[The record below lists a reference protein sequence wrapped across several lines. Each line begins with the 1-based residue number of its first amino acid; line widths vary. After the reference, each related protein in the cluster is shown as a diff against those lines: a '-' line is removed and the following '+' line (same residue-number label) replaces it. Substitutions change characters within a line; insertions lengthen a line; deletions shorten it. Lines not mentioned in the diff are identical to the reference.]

1 MSKKQVTL
9 VSAKFGAKLAD
20 NGLVLP
26 VVGQVQLDSLGQ
38 VSVDADKVDELI
50 EATKDSI
57 VLVPVESKQAAQ
69 GEAVSE
75 LEQALRDADTKTLLE
90 LVKEANLN
98 IDPKK
103 LAGMSNDKLIKLLV
117 KQAQELQ
124 VAEQTRQEDDK
135 KEEEQGPEGDA
146 QLGAG
151 DDYPVEKE

>member
-9 VSAKFGAKLAD
+9 VSAKFGTKLAN

-38 VSVDADKVDELI
+38 VAVDADKVDELI

-57 VLVPVESKQAAQ
+57 ALVPVQSKAAEQ
-69 GEAVSE
+69 GTAVSE

-98 IDPKK
+98 IKPEK
-103 LAGMSNDKLIKLLV
+103 LASMSNDKLIKLLV

-124 VAEQTRQEDDK
+124 PQEITTVSSVTLDKDLSEKGTEDDNS
-135 KEEEQGPEGDA
+135 
-146 QLGAG
+146 
-151 DDYPVEKE
+151 VEKE